1 MKGMIIM
8 EKFVIAIGSDHKGF
22 NHKKSIIE
30 YLEKNGYKVLDF
42 GPFNEDSVDYPDY
55 ATKVCKSVQTKE
67 ANYGILICYTGI
79 GMSIVA
85 NKHNSIR
92 AALVGSVENAKL
104 TRNHNNA
111 NVLCIGAKDTNIEL
125 TLEIVE
131 KFISESFAGER
142 HTNRVNKITEVEL
155 NEKR

>member
-1 MKGMIIM
+1 M
-8 EKFVIAIGSDHKGF
+8 EKCVIALGSDHKGF
-22 NHKKSIIE
+22 NHKKAIIE
-30 YLEKNGYKVLDF
+30 YLKEKGHEVIDF

-55 ATKVCKSVQTKE
+55 ATKVCKLVQS
-67 ANYGILICYTGI
+67 NNCNFGILICYTGI

-92 AALVGSVENAKL
+92 AALVGSVENAML

-111 NVLCIGAKDTNIEL
+111 NVLCIGAKDTNIYL

-131 KFISESFAGER
+131 TFISESFAGER
-142 HTNRVNKITEVEL
+142 HTNRVNKIAEVEL
-155 NEKR
+155 NEKK